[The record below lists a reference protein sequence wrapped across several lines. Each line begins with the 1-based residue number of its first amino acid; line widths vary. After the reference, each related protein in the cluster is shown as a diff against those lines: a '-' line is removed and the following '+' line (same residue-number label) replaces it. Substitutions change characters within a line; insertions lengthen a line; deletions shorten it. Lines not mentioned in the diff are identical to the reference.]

1 MIRTFCIE
9 NVVLPTRVS
18 RIHYCL
24 ESLSLRPLFGPCRVR
39 ILLDILCY
47 SFDSDGQ
54 SSTNSLQRLFPS
66 RTGERCRLQTNVIV
80 VFGWQSRN
88 RNHVELDGDM
98 KVSHVSKLTSIY
110 CKSIFSSK
118 CFSYRKHSVLHHHT
132 TPVKM
137 SCWSTRDQPSSRR
150 DPTTDAWRPST
161 PRPYQH

>member
-88 RNHVELDGDM
+88 RNQ
-98 KVSHVSKLTSIY
+98 
-110 CKSIFSSK
+110 SIFSSK

>member
-1 MIRTFCIE
+1 VIRTFCIE

-24 ESLSLRPLFGPCRVR
+24 ESLSLKPLFGPYRVR

-66 RTGERCRLQTNVIV
+66 RTGERCRLKTKAIV
-80 VFGWQSRN
+80 VLGWQSRN
-88 RNHVELDGDM
+88 RRYVELDSD
-98 KVSHVSKLTSIY
+98 VRASHVSKLTSIY
-110 CKSIFSSK
+110 YKSIFSSK
-118 CFSYRKHSVLHHHT
+118 CFGYRKHSVLHHHT

-137 SCWSTRDQPSSRR
+137 SCWSARR
-150 DPTTDAWRPST
+150 DPTTDAWRLPT
-161 PRPYQH
+161 LRPY